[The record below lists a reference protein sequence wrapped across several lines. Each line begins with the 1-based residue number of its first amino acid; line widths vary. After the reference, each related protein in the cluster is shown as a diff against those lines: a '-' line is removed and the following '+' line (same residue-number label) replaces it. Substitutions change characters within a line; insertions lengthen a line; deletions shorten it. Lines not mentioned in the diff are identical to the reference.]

1 MVKKSTFL
9 FRLVWAN
16 ALLLVVAVGCKDGG
30 KNGGNGSDS
39 LTTKGYAPK
48 PVDSNAVDFVVDTAI
63 DGRKR
68 FKTVGGKYGFYGRNG
83 EVVIPAQFSTAF
95 DFKDGY
101 AKVKR
106 DGKFGYIDTTGK
118 AVIPFSYDKLM
129 SYGEGKVA
137 AQVDGKWGFLDMNN
151 VMVIPAVYDST
162 QPFGEGLAPV
172 LRDSLYWEYIDAK
185 GKVVIGKDK
194 KLEAAWPFSEG
205 LAHGMRKGMWGFYDK
220 KGKDVIPFRYYNV
233 GRFENGTAP
242 AQIETQWTRID
253 KKGNC
258 VMNCEIQEGGHEGHD
273 HEGHDHGHEGHD
285 HEH

>member
-1 MVKKSTFL
+1 MMKKSIFL
-9 FRLVWAN
+9 FHLVWVN
-16 ALLLVVAVGCKDGG
+16 ALVLVFAAGCNSGG

-39 LTTKGYAPK
+39 LNAKGYAPQA
-48 PVDSNAVDFVVDTAI
+48 VDSNAVDFVVDSAI

-68 FKTVGGKYGFYGRNG
+68 FKTVGGKYGYYGRTG
-83 EVVIPAQFSTAF
+83 EIAIPAQFSTAF

-101 AKVKR
+101 AKVKK

-118 AVIPFSYDKLM
+118 TLIPFEHDKLM

-137 AQVDGKWGFLDMNN
+137 VKVDGKWGFLDMNN
-151 VMVIPAVYDST
+151 VMILPAVYDST

-172 LRDSLYWEYIDAK
+172 MRDSLYWEYIDAK

-205 LAHGMRKGMWGFYDK
+205 LAHGMKKGMWGFFDK
-220 KGKDVIPFRYYNV
+220 RGKEVIPFRYYNV
-233 GRFENGTAP
+233 GPFKNGSAP

-253 KKGNC
+253 TKGNC
-258 VMNCEIQEGGHEGHD
+258 VMNCEIQENGQGHEGHD
-273 HEGHDHGHEGHD
+273 HSHEGHD